1 MDRSK
6 WNKIITRFQ
15 ACARGHLARTEVR
28 RAREDFEEIVRE
40 IEGRLTH
47 LRWTDTTPSVP
58 YFTDTV
64 SNFMS
69 APFPKVA
76 LSLCV

>member
-40 IEGRLTH
+40 IEGGLTH
-47 LRWTDTTPSVP
+47 LRRCSGCSTETFLDTPRRGSR
-58 YFTDTV
+58 
-64 SNFMS
+64 
-69 APFPKVA
+69 
-76 LSLCV
+76 